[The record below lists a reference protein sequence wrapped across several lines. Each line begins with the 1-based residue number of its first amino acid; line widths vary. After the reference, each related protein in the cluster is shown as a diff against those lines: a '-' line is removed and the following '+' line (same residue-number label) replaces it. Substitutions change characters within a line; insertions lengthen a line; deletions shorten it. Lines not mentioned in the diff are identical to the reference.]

1 VQNNIE
7 LAATTVTTTE
17 LRELSLRVPP
27 VLTSLVMPSSSGA
40 FTMAEYTKA
49 MQIDADDPAKTVQIG
64 ASLNPK

>member
-1 VQNNIE
+1 VLDCVQNNIE
-7 LAATTVTTTE
+7 LAATTV
-17 LRELSLRVPP
+17 ELSLRVPP